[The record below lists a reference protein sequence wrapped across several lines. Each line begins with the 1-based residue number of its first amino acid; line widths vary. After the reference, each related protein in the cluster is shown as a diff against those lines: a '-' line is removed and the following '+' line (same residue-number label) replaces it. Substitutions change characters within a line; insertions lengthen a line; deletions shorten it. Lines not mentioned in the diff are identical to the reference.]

1 MTKTPTYAELKLR
14 LKELEAEVAKHEK
27 TGATLRESEERYR
40 IVVEFASDLT
50 YWRAADGRFIYVSPS
65 CKKVT
70 GYSTYKFMNN
80 PKLLETIIH
89 PADRSRWDKTCQS
102 TFADL
107 SPNPIE
113 YRIKTKKG
121 EIRYIDHVCRPIY
134 DNDDNFLGVRGAI
147 RDITKRK
154 QAEET
159 LHEETL
165 RNEIILQTVMD
176 GFLLMDIKGKILYAN
191 EAASVISGYL
201 QKEIVGMNIRDFDS
215 SKTHQKIIKR
225 TEKLVK
231 EGSDRF
237 ETKYRRKD
245 GRTVDLEISTNYV
258 KIGKESFFFSFFH
271 NITRRKQVEQSL
283 IKREKEL
290 EAKTS
295 SLEEVNTA
303 LKVLLKRR
311 DKDKSEL
318 EEKMLLNVRE
328 LVMNYIEKLKKS
340 GLEDR
345 QATWVKI
352 MESNLNDIVSP
363 FLHGLSSK
371 YLKLTP
377 MEIQVAD
384 LVKQGKTTKEIAELL
399 NLSKGTIDTHRDN
412 IRKKIGIKNKKINLR
427 TQLLSFE

>member
-1 MTKTPTYAELKLR
+1 MTTTPTYAEFKLR
-14 LKELEAEVAKHEK
+14 VRELEAEVAKHEK
-27 TGATLRESEERYR
+27 TGAALRESEERYR
-40 IVVEFASDLT
+40 TVVEFASDLT

-70 GYSTYKFMNN
+70 GYSTYEFMNN
-80 PKLLETIIH
+80 PKLLETILH
-89 PADRSRWDKTCQS
+89 PEDRPGWASNNQIAFDEGTVGP
-102 TFADL
+102 L
-107 SPNPIE
+107 E
-113 YRIKTKKG
+113 YRAVTKEG
-121 EIRYIDHVCRPIY
+121 EVRWIDHVCRPIY
-134 DNDDNFLGVRGAI
+134 DDDGNFLGVRGAI

-154 QAEET
+154 QAEQA
-159 LHEETL
+159 LREETL
-165 RNEIILQTVMD
+165 RNKIILQTAID
-176 GFLLMDIKGKILYAN
+176 GFLLMDIEGKIFYAN
-191 EAASVISGYL
+191 EAVSVISGYL
-201 QKEIVGMNIRDFDS
+201 PKEIVGMNIRDFEA

-231 EGSDRF
+231 KGSDRF
-237 ETKYRRKD
+237 ETKLRRKD
-245 GRTVDLEISTNYV
+245 GRTVDLEVSTNYV

-271 NITRRKQVEQSL
+271 NITRRKKVEQSL
-283 IKREKEL
+283 KKREKEL

-311 DKDKSEL
+311 DKDKIEL
-318 EEKMLLNVRE
+318 EKKVLSNVRE
-328 LVMNYIEKLKKS
+328 LVMTYIENLKNS
-340 GLEDR
+340 GLNDR
-345 QATWVKI
+345 QAAWVEI
-352 MESNLNDIVSP
+352 MGSNLNDIVSP
-363 FLHGLSSK
+363 FVHGLSSK

-427 TQLLSFE
+427 TQLMSFE

>member
-1 MTKTPTYAELKLR
+1 MKKTPTYAELKLR
-14 LKELEAEVAKHEK
+14 LNELEAEVVKHEK
-27 TGATLRESEERYR
+27 TGAALRESEERYR
-40 IVVEFASDLT
+40 TVVEFASDLA
-50 YWRAADGRFIYVSPS
+50 YWRAADERFIYVSPS

-70 GYSTYKFMNN
+70 GYSTYEFMNN

-89 PADRSRWDKTCQS
+89 PEDRSRWDKTCQV

-121 EIRYIDHVCRPIY
+121 EIRYVDHVCRPIY
-134 DNDDNFLGVRGAI
+134 DNDDNFLGARGAI

-154 QAEET
+154 QAEKT
-159 LHEETL
+159 LREETL
-165 RNEIILQTVMD
+165 RNEIILQTAMD

-201 QKEIVGMNIRDFDS
+201 QKEIVGMNIRDFETG
-215 SKTHQKIIKR
+215 KTHQKIIKR
-225 TEKLVK
+225 IEKLVK
-231 EGSDRF
+231 KGSDRF
-237 ETKYRRKD
+237 ETKHRRKD
-245 GRTVDLEISTNYV
+245 GRTLDLEVRTNYV
-258 KIGKESFFFSFFH
+258 KIDKENFFFSFFH
-271 NITRRKQVEQSL
+271 NITRRKKVERSL
-283 IKREKEL
+283 KKRDKEL
-290 EAKTS
+290 NAKTS

-303 LKVLLKRR
+303 LKVLLTRR
-311 DKDKSEL
+311 DKDKTEL
-318 EEKMLLNVRE
+318 EKKVLSNVRE
-328 LVMNYIEKLKKS
+328 LVITYIEKLKNS
-340 GLEDR
+340 GLNDR
-345 QATWVKI
+345 QATWVEI
-352 MESNLNDIVSP
+352 IGSNLNDIISP
-363 FLHGLSSK
+363 FVHVLSSK

-427 TQLLSFE
+427 TQLISFE